1 MALSALSV
9 AFDALAC
16 RSSRGK
22 DVLRG
27 GGGPGDGDSMA
38 ALILA
43 AARGVNAGLAA
54 EGRPEVLAPG
64 AQR

>member
-1 MALSALSV
+1 
-9 AFDALAC
+9 
-16 RSSRGK
+16 
-22 DVLRG
+22 
-27 GGGPGDGDSMA
+27 MA

-43 AARGVNAGLAA
+43 AARGVHAGLAA